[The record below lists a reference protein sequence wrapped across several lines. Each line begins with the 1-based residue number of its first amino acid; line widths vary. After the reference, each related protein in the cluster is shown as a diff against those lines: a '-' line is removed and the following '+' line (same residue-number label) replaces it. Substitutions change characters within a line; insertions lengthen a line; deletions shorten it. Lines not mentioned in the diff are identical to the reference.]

1 MDRNAKRITNQR
13 KRFIIS
19 LPLYKYATYKN
30 EKKNKIHE
38 TIGSRKLIHKKKP
51 RNNIYTNKFT
61 QNNFIYIKKTTIG
74 NTSSYKIKT

>member
-30 EKKNKIHE
+30 EKKKNKIHE

-51 RNNIYTNKFT
+51 QNNIYK
-61 QNNFIYIKKTTIG
+61 QIYTKQLYLYKKKPQKETRLRT
-74 NTSSYKIKT
+74 K

>member
-30 EKKNKIHE
+30 EKKK
-38 TIGSRKLIHKKKP
+38 T
-51 RNNIYTNKFT
+51 KFPKRSDRE
-61 QNNFIYIKKTTIG
+61 N
-74 NTSSYKIKT
+74 